1 MLLSEGDFSTWK
13 AIQKDLLKKKN
24 AEKET
29 LNKLKSTLKKSK
41 DFREM
46 SFIKIK
52 QRLNHGESLSF
63 MFTAEEK

>member
-13 AIQKDLLKKKN
+13 AIQKGLFKKN

-41 DFREM
+41 DFRENVLC
-46 SFIKIK
+46 KD
-52 QRLNHGESLSF
+52 
-63 MFTAEEK
+63 